1 MNSTLKA
8 QNHWYSIESSV
19 QSAGFDSSALVIEFM
34 AVLRCVHGQGQVR
47 VLFLVGIFG
56 ETKQSHSA
64 NVWMLL
70 AYEEEKEVSG
80 IYLRV

>member
-1 MNSTLKA
+1 
-8 QNHWYSIESSV
+8 
-19 QSAGFDSSALVIEFM
+19 M

-56 ETKQSHSA
+56 ETKQLHSA